1 MSLTPE
7 MVFILHAK
15 QPLTTDPA
23 AVLPGPN
30 CEVTVLSDPTG
41 GPALREDVGESRAR
55 VHHAPV
61 GQWRETIVGLAGSR
75 RFDVLTNDEYALLTC
90 RDLRAGLGL
99 PPRHPHQLI
108 QYLDKVEMKRRLT
121 ACGIGTARFVEVD
134 RVAADTPA
142 EALVARLGLPVVAKP
157 RQEANSRGVQV
168 LRSAEEVRRWQQRR
182 HGQTG
187 WHVEEYLEGIPYH
200 VNGIVHAG
208 TVTPVQVGRYLG
220 PLLDLPLGRRLGG
233 VILPERHELAPAA
246 HALNAAVVAALGNDG
261 SFVVHTE
268 FVVRPDG
275 RLTVQEVAARAPGA
289 MVAEAARLH
298 AGTNLEVCQ
307 LALQLGV
314 PPRKVVH
321 TGVQAGW
328 VWVPVMPG
336 ETFVS
341 TPVFDSDSLVHIR
354 SAARRTSPS
363 RTSGVLG
370 ASVLLWNS
378 DDEQLARDLERALAW
393 EWTR

>member
-23 AVLPGPN
+23 AVLPGPD

-168 LRSAEEVRRWQQRR
+168 LRSVEEEVRRWQQRR
-182 HGQTG
+182 HGQ
-187 WHVEEYLEGIPYH
+187 P
-200 VNGIVHAG
+200 AG
-208 TVTPVQVGRYLG
+208 TSRSTWRASRTTSTGSCMPGPSHPSKSGGTWGRCSTC
-220 PLLDLPLGRRLGG
+220 RSGG
-233 VILPERHELAPAA
+233 
-246 HALNAAVVAALGNDG
+246 
-261 SFVVHTE
+261 
-268 FVVRPDG
+268 
-275 RLTVQEVAARAPGA
+275 
-289 MVAEAARLH
+289 
-298 AGTNLEVCQ
+298 
-307 LALQLGV
+307 
-314 PPRKVVH
+314 
-321 TGVQAGW
+321 GW
-328 VWVPVMPG
+328 V
-336 ETFVS
+336 
-341 TPVFDSDSLVHIR
+341 
-354 SAARRTSPS
+354 A
-363 RTSGVLG
+363 
-370 ASVLLWNS
+370 
-378 DDEQLARDLERALAW
+378 
-393 EWTR
+393 